1 MFVKVC
7 KQIDEELV
15 KMDAEDVGTTA
26 CLVFLRTEYNKRICT
41 VGNLGDTRAV
51 LCENGKAKRVTVDHK
66 VSN

>member
-1 MFVKVC
+1 
-7 KQIDEELV
+7 
-15 KMDAEDVGTTA
+15 MDAEDVGTTA
-26 CLVFLRTEYNKRICT
+26 CLVFLRTQNNKRLCT